1 MTLYFKVEK
10 ENLTI
15 NNILKQNLGIS
26 SRLFSK
32 LINNHLVSVNNIPC
46 DTRNTVHIGDIISI
60 DLNYPEDSSNIV
72 PVKMYLDIVY
82 EDDAFIILNKP
93 KGIAVHPSFEHF
105 DNTLSNGL
113 KFYFNGI
120 GLYKKIRPVN
130 RLDLNTT
137 RINIICKKRICARKF
152 NTTNGF

>member
-60 DLNYPEDSSNIV
+60 DIPNYTITLEVSDEELEKRKQTMPILKKDHLTGYLKRYAKLVSSAD
-72 PVKMYLDIVY
+72 KG
-82 EDDAFIILNKP
+82 AII
-93 KGIAVHPSFEHF
+93 
-105 DNTLSNGL
+105 
-113 KFYFNGI
+113 
-120 GLYKKIRPVN
+120 N
-130 RLDLNTT
+130 R
-137 RINIICKKRICARKF
+137 
-152 NTTNGF
+152 